1 MGEGVSSSPPL
12 EERIEV
18 RRNLILFRVMQS
30 PPLKRD
36 GSFLPGENFH

>member
-18 RRNLILFRVMQS
+18 RRNLNL
-30 PPLKRD
+30 
-36 GSFLPGENFH
+36 FLPFDGK